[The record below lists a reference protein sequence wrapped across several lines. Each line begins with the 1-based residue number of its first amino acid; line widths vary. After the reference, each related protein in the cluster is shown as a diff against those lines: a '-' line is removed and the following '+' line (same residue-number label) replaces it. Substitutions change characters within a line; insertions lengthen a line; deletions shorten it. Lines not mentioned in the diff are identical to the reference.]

1 MSKRKKLRTSG
12 EGVRPPK
19 PPKNPR
25 LGHSKGGPESP
36 DSGHLHHP
44 EESEDS
50 SGPVAFTELTGEEPG
65 GAVSSS
71 PHEET
76 GAASRLLGQPEKE
89 PIPLPPSQNSVGR
102 FVPQFAKP
110 RKTGTRKAETREED
124 PENGAVSSDTL
135 PVPSAQQAGS
145 LLLQESLGLALQEA
159 RGPGEQTQADS
170 PCSEQSGQNLE
181 TPVPGRG
188 DSQSLFSSE
197 VGTGPSHPE
206 RASQNR
212 LLEQSNSM
220 MAGGNLGN
228 RRPEAE
234 MAWVLGDR
242 GQKGHLPGSD
252 AGGQGPDRGA
262 PPGGG
267 AQGGSGA
274 ELPWVP
280 RDEGAS
286 RPHTAAPAP
295 AVGLAQELSL
305 TTPHLKTW
313 NVGQDLPDPRQI
325 PGGSGGEAGQSHSS
339 PGCTSLSADPTEMD
353 QRTPE
358 VAGPGGQA
366 FPSRQA
372 PGRGC
377 SAAELDCAPLA
388 EDTTA
393 GRGDLGLEGGP
404 QGDMSSSPLGFLAPA
419 SGNQTPSVG
428 AKDSGHLALEMGP
441 DVGQVPRPSPVQEGP
456 GRMCTQP
463 VDRRAAGLGSQG
475 REQVLK
481 ELSLSPG
488 ASGLLELRDTVGDP
502 PPETG
507 VPLGSPEPSAEA
519 AGQPQHPPASSDL
532 ELGFLPDSQIR
543 EALEGAG
550 FEAPPEQVSPAG
562 SESGLC
568 WPDPSPRARVDLVMV
583 AQVQPRPGVGVQAP
597 EAPRMEDATGTV
609 QGLVVELSNLNRLIM
624 SAHRDLE
631 AFRRLH
637 SRKAKPPGKAPS
649 LYPPKESLSRGEQA
663 WRDL

>member
-25 LGHSKGGPESP
+25 LGPSKGGPESP

-50 SGPVAFTELTGEEPG
+50 SGPAAFPELTGEEPR

-76 GAASRLLGQPEKE
+76 GAASRLLRQPEKE
-89 PIPLPPSQNSVGR
+89 PTPLPPSQNSVGR

-124 PENGAVSSDTL
+124 AENGAVSSDTL

-145 LLLQESLGLALQEA
+145 LLLPESLGLALQEA

-170 PCSEQSGQNLE
+170 PSTEQSGQNLE
-181 TPVPGRG
+181 ISVPGRG
-188 DSQSLFSSE
+188 DSQPLFSPE

-212 LLEQSNSM
+212 LLEQSNSV

-228 RRPEAE
+228 SRPETE
-234 MAWVLGDR
+234 MAWVPGDR

-252 AGGQGPDRGA
+252 AGGQGSDRGA
-262 PPGGG
+262 PRGGG
-267 AQGGSGA
+267 AQGRSGA
-274 ELPWVP
+274 ELPPVP
-280 RDEGAS
+280 KDEGAS

-295 AVGLAQELSL
+295 AVGLAQELSPA
-305 TTPHLKTW
+305 TPHLKTW
-313 NVGQDLPDPRQI
+313 SVGQDLPDPRQI

-339 PGCTSLSADPTEMD
+339 PGCTSLSVDPTEVD

-377 SAAELDCAPLA
+377 SAAKLDCAPLA

-404 QGDMSSSPLGFLAPA
+404 QGDMPSSPLGFLAPA
-419 SGNQTPSVG
+419 SGNQTSTVC

-507 VPLGSPEPSAEA
+507 APLGSPEPSVEA
-519 AGQPQHPPASSDL
+519 AGQPQQPPTSSDL
-532 ELGFLPDSQIR
+532 EVGFLPDSQIR
-543 EALEGAG
+543 EALEGAS

-568 WPDPSPRARVDLVMV
+568 WPDPSPRARGDLVMM

-649 LYPPKESLSRGEQA
+649 LYPPKGSLSRGEQA

>member
-124 PENGAVSSDTL
+124 PENGAVSS
-135 PVPSAQQAGS
+135 
-145 LLLQESLGLALQEA
+145 
-159 RGPGEQTQADS
+159 
-170 PCSEQSGQNLE
+170 
-181 TPVPGRG
+181 
-188 DSQSLFSSE
+188 
-197 VGTGPSHPE
+197 
-206 RASQNR
+206 
-212 LLEQSNSM
+212 
-220 MAGGNLGN
+220 
-228 RRPEAE
+228 
-234 MAWVLGDR
+234 
-242 GQKGHLPGSD
+242 
-252 AGGQGPDRGA
+252 
-262 PPGGG
+262 
-267 AQGGSGA
+267 
-274 ELPWVP
+274 
-280 RDEGAS
+280 
-286 RPHTAAPAP
+286 
-295 AVGLAQELSL
+295 
-305 TTPHLKTW
+305 
-313 NVGQDLPDPRQI
+313 
-325 PGGSGGEAGQSHSS
+325 
-339 PGCTSLSADPTEMD
+339 
-353 QRTPE
+353 
-358 VAGPGGQA
+358 
-366 FPSRQA
+366 
-372 PGRGC
+372 
-377 SAAELDCAPLA
+377 
-388 EDTTA
+388 
-393 GRGDLGLEGGP
+393 
-404 QGDMSSSPLGFLAPA
+404 
-419 SGNQTPSVG
+419 
-428 AKDSGHLALEMGP
+428 
-441 DVGQVPRPSPVQEGP
+441 
-456 GRMCTQP
+456 
-463 VDRRAAGLGSQG
+463 
-475 REQVLK
+475 
-481 ELSLSPG
+481 
-488 ASGLLELRDTVGDP
+488 
-502 PPETG
+502 
-507 VPLGSPEPSAEA
+507 
-519 AGQPQHPPASSDL
+519 
-532 ELGFLPDSQIR
+532 
-543 EALEGAG
+543 
-550 FEAPPEQVSPAG
+550 VSPAG

-568 WPDPSPRARVDLVMV
+568 WPDPSPRARGDL
-583 AQVQPRPGVGVQAP
+583 AWGFQDP